1 MLEERRHEL
10 KRRTAKQPPKH
21 ILTESASPQYI
32 SSSTWN
38 MADRRCLRSED
49 FLTARQKCSDVLF
62 FLDALHSVDTMEPKA
77 GGDSEEQI
85 SRLQQEKQILEQRGQ
100 SLENKNK
107 SLKRRIEEV
116 LSEAAICKAHIEK
129 EVSEK
134 QSETM
139 RNNIEHL
146 TERYIAK
153 QDEISRMKEKI
164 DSKSDDYDTLLSEH
178 KALQS
183 RYRGL
188 FEARTSGKT
197 SAIFLVIVVRR

>member
-1 MLEERRHEL
+1 MAERRCG
-10 KRRTAKQPPKH
+10 RG
-21 ILTESASPQYI
+21 
-32 SSSTWN
+32 
-38 MADRRCLRSED
+38 ED
-49 FLTARQKCSDVLF
+49 LLTARQKCSDVLF
-62 FLDALHSVDTMEPKA
+62 FLDALHSIDTMEPKA

-100 SLENKNK
+100 SLEFENK

-116 LSEAAICKAHIEK
+116 LSEAADCKAHIEK

-139 RNNIEHL
+139 RNYIEHL
-146 TERYIAK
+146 TERYMAK
-153 QDEISRMKEKI
+153 QDEISRMKDKI

-188 FEARTSGKT
+188 LRRGRAARVSPSSSSSSSEDTVDNSPNEMEKQEDFAMPPVHKKHT
-197 SAIFLVIVVRR
+197 L

>member
-1 MLEERRHEL
+1 MLEERRQEL

-21 ILTESASPQYI
+21 ILTESK
-32 SSSTWN
+32 
-38 MADRRCLRSED
+38 MHL
-49 FLTARQKCSDVLF
+49 LTARQKCSDVIF

-77 GGDSEEQI
+77 EGDSEEQI

-100 SLENKNK
+100 SLENENK

-139 RNNIEHL
+139 RNYIEHL

-188 FEARTSGKT
+188 LRRGRAARLPPS
-197 SAIFLVIVVRR
+197 SSSSSSEDS

>member
-1 MLEERRHEL
+1 
-10 KRRTAKQPPKH
+10 
-21 ILTESASPQYI
+21 
-32 SSSTWN
+32 
-38 MADRRCLRSED
+38 
-49 FLTARQKCSDVLF
+49 
-62 FLDALHSVDTMEPKA
+62 MEPKA

-100 SLENKNK
+100 SLENENK

-139 RNNIEHL
+139 RNYIKHL

-188 FEARTSGKT
+188 LRRGRAARLPPSSSCNAANTIVEENTGKNT
-197 SAIFLVIVVRR
+197 IYPARVHSDESTLFKLPRRESKFRK